1 MNRSPGKNACVVR
14 SGLTLVAVGL
24 ATTLCACASLK
35 PQRMVPALHPQSDW
49 TVGRSVRVAEITSDQ
64 KSRFGGAAVV
74 SNEMFGQALLPAL
87 QKSGLFTA
95 VDTQQGDLDLQ
106 VAIRSQGQRGGP
118 GLQYTATMV
127 ASYKFS
133 DRSGNIVWL
142 ESYESE
148 FSSVALAGASRT
160 VEAREGAV
168 RENLSAFIS
177 GIRERWPKQ

>member
-1 MNRSPGKNACVVR
+1 MNRAPRRSARTVGIRSP
-14 SGLTLVAVGL
+14 LVGAVL
-24 ATTLCACASLK
+24 AITLCGCASLK
-35 PQRMVPALHPQSDW
+35 PQRMVPELHPQSGW
-49 TVGRSVRVAEITSDQ
+49 TVGRSVRVAEISSDQ

-74 SNEMFGQALLPAL
+74 SNDMFGQALLPTL
-87 QKSGLFTA
+87 RNSGLFTA

-106 VAIRSQGQRGGP
+106 VAIRSQGQREGP

-148 FSSVALAGASRT
+148 FSSVAVAGASRT

-168 RENLSAFIS
+168 RENLAGLVR
-177 GIRERWPKQ
+177 GIQERWPRQ